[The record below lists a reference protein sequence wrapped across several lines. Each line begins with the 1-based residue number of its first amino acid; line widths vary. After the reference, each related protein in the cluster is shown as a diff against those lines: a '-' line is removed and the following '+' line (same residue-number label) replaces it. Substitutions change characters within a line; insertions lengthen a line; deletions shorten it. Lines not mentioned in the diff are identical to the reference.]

1 MLTRV
6 PSPHDHPMLDAQISN
21 VLVPLDGSEL
31 SLQAVPTARA
41 LAERFGAR
49 LHSVTVV
56 ADIDADRARAL
67 ASAALDVP
75 LGDERVTV
83 VDDPDPA
90 EAIASHAET
99 LEHCVV
105 CLATQ
110 GRGRL
115 GGSLVGSVARS
126 VLQRVDEPVVA
137 LGPSA
142 DNPGW
147 SPRPRNWPEPLSVPR
162 IVACVDG
169 SRTSEQVLPIAAAW
183 ARAVDMSLTIL
194 IVIEDAPPPVRPDR
208 DQNRYGEHPDA
219 ESYIADLVDQW
230 QSGLDEVDGEVVRDP
245 ISPASGIRAY
255 LDQRPAGLVALT
267 THARSGMQR
276 VLLGAVAA
284 SIVHAS
290 VAPCLV
296 APIRD

>member
-1 MLTRV
+1 MLPLV
-6 PSPHDHPMLDAQISN
+6 PSDLDPSIPDVQVAN

-41 LAERFGAR
+41 LAERFGAG
-49 LHSVTVV
+49 LHSITVA

-67 ASAALDVP
+67 AAAALDVP

-83 VDDPDPA
+83 LDDADPA
-90 EAIASHAET
+90 EAIASHAES
-99 LEHCVV
+99 LERCVV

-126 VLQRVDEPVVA
+126 VLQRVDEPIVA

-169 SRTSEQVLPIAAAW
+169 SETSEQVLPIAAAW
-183 ARAVDMSLTIL
+183 ARALTMSLTIL
-194 IVIEDAPPPVRPDR
+194 IVIEDAPPPIRPDR
-208 DQNRYGEHPDA
+208 NQSRYGEHPDA
-219 ESYIADLVDQW
+219 ESYVADLVDQW
-230 QSGLDEVDGEVVRDP
+230 RSGLDEVDGVVVRDP
-245 ISPASGIRAY
+245 ISPASGVRTH